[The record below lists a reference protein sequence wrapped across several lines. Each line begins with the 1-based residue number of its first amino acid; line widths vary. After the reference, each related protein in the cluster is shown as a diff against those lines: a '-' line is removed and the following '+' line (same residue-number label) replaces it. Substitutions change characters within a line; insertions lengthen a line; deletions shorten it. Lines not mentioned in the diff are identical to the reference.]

1 MTGIG
6 ARRRSREEWT
16 RDSGRGTRTG
26 PESRVP
32 RLASVKSQWWDL
44 NPRPLDYESSA
55 LPLSYTGRKRK
66 RGVPCRPPPVP
77 WRGFEP
83 RRLSALP
90 PQDSVSTSFT
100 TRARATK
107 LASALRGVKPRWSL
121 HVAGIR
127 AAADGLSVEGDRD
140 CVGAPGQRRVDQRV
154 GTVPVVF
161 SADAGESI
169 RPIHAAGNVVAP

>member
-1 MTGIG
+1 MDAGLG
-6 ARRRSREEWT
+6 T
-16 RDSGRGTRTG
+16 RDAHRTRVSR
-26 PESRVP
+26 PASRVRQEP
-32 RLASVKSQWWDL
+32 VVGLEPTTARLRIECSTAELHWPKKQ
-44 NPRPLDYESSA
+44 
-55 LPLSYTGRKRK
+55 K